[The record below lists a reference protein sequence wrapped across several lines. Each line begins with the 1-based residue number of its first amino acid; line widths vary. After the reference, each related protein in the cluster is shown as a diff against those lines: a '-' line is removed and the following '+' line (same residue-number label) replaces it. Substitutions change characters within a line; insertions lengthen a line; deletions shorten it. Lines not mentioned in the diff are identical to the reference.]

1 MQIHRIWLTQQS
13 MQIRQGTNT
22 STLLVS
28 EKFQSTSGITTN
40 TYSTRERER
49 ERDKEERNMRMKKYL
64 NPDGNNTRH
73 FWWVKI

>member
-1 MQIHRIWLTQQS
+1 
-13 MQIRQGTNT
+13 MQIRQSTNT

-49 ERDKEERNMRMKKYL
+49 ERE
-64 NPDGNNTRH
+64 TRWREKH
-73 FWWVKI
+73 ENEKIFEPRWK

>member
-1 MQIHRIWLTQQS
+1 
-13 MQIRQGTNT
+13 MQIRQSTNT

-49 ERDKEERNMRMKKYL
+49 ERERERQGGEKNMRMKKYL

-73 FWWVKI
+73 FWWVQI

>member
-1 MQIHRIWLTQQS
+1 
-13 MQIRQGTNT
+13 MQIRQSTNT

-49 ERDKEERNMRMKKYL
+49 ERERRWREKHENE
-64 NPDGNNTRH
+64 
-73 FWWVKI
+73 KIFEPRWK